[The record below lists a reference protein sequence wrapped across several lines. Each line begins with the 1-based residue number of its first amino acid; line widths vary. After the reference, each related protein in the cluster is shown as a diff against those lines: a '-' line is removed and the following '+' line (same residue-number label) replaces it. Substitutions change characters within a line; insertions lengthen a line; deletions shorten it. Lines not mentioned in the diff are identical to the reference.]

1 MSKWLG
7 GLVLA
12 VVDMG
17 GVSSHP
23 GEDPLGTFIAQLPV
37 VDELDPL
44 VNASMW
50 RWGAHW
56 EIVLP
61 LGLSFPLYSAQSV
74 RMMGL
79 LPRWWSRVLPQVVF
93 LDAR

>member
-44 VNASMW
+44 VNAIV
-50 RWGAHW
+50 RRRGAHW

-61 LGLSFPLYSAQSV
+61 SGSGLPCFASWLG
-74 RMMGL
+74 
-79 LPRWWSRVLPQVVF
+79 
-93 LDAR
+93 